1 MGGKTGKR
9 TEDEPPKQWASARR
23 LGLPLVRRAIPCLN
37 AGQENDREAG
47 VRGADLSSMDL
58 LGAFCVHASVTVAG
72 APAGPLAG
80 SRLAVKD
87 LFDIA
92 GHRTGAGCPAWL
104 AAQDAARDTA
114 PAVRALL
121 DAGASV
127 VGKTVMDEMAYGLTG
142 ENAHYGAP
150 TNPRTPLR
158 FTGGSSSGSA
168 AAVAG
173 GLADIALGTDTG
185 GSVRIPASFCGLYGF
200 RPSHGR
206 VSAVGVVPLA
216 PSFDTVGWFAR
227 EAGPLAAV
235 GRALLGAWDD
245 APPSG
250 VLVVEDAFGAADAP
264 VRTALG
270 PALDAVTSVL
280 GPPRDVTLGRDG
292 FAGWR
297 EVFRVLQSRDAWR
310 THGAWIAGAR
320 PDFSAPV
327 AQRFAWAA
335 TVTEAMERAANEVRA
350 RMTADLDRL
359 LAGGAV
365 LCLPTAPT
373 LAPARNAS
381 AEDLESYRAR
391 TLCLTC
397 IAGLAGLP
405 QVTLPL
411 AEVDGCPVGLSLIA
425 RRGADGALLDA
436 AVRVAGVR

>member
-1 MGGKTGKR
+1 MVCKGMGWGMGK
-9 TEDEPPKQWASARR
+9 
-23 LGLPLVRRAIPCLN
+23 
-37 AGQENDREAG
+37 
-47 VRGADLSSMDL
+47 ADMDTVDF
-58 LGAFCVHASVTVAG
+58 LGAFCGHAGVNVAG

-80 SRLAVKD
+80 MRLAVKD

-92 GHRTGAGCPAWL
+92 GYRTGAGCPAWL
-104 AAQDAARDTA
+104 AAHEPARTTA
-114 PAVRALL
+114 PALRALL
-121 DAGASV
+121 DAGASI

-168 AAVAG
+168 AVVAG

-206 VSAVGVVPLA
+206 VGDAGVVPLA

-227 EAGPLAAV
+227 EADALAAV
-235 GRALLGAWDD
+235 GRALLGAWEER
-245 APPSG
+245 PPSG

-264 VRTALG
+264 VRTALA
-270 PALDAVTSVL
+270 PALDGVTSVL
-280 GPPRDVTLGRDG
+280 GPPRDVTLSRDG

-310 THGAWIAGAR
+310 THGAWITKAR
-320 PDFSAPV
+320 PDFSPPV
-327 AQRFAWAA
+327 AQRFAWASS
-335 TVTEAMERAANEVRA
+335 VTEAMERAATEVRTH
-350 RMTADLDRL
+350 MTAELDRQ
-359 LAGGAV
+359 LADGAV

-373 LAPARNAS
+373 LAPSRNAS
-381 AEDLESYRAR
+381 AEELEAYRAR

-405 QVTLPL
+405 QLTLPL
-411 AEVDGCPVGLSLIA
+411 GEADGCPVGLSLIA
-425 RRGADGALLDA
+425 RRGSDGMLLDA
-436 AVRVAGVR
+436 AVRVGKNV